1 MAYFKQK
8 TFKGIAPAI
17 GSRLMPDG
25 LAQIAEDVDFEAGDL
40 RPIKYNT
47 QVKTLADANKNS
59 IYLYEA
65 PDGTDYWLQFN
76 AAGLSVVP
84 GPIPND
90 TTRRIY
96 WTGEAYPKVS
106 NNQKAIAASEPYPNS
121 SYKLGVPQPN
131 ESPAVFATGTPNTEQ
146 IVQDV
151 SYVYTVVNNDGEEG
165 PPSRPSS
172 VIQLTDDESGNLRI
186 DYSAI
191 TTTNYNITTQ
201 ASDPNGV
208 GSKIRI
214 YRSNSGSTNTAFQ
227 FADTIPFGDHG
238 AVGYEW
244 VDTNTAITLG
254 EVLPSATWI
263 GPPDDN
269 TSLYPTGPLQ
279 GLIPLASSVLVGFTG
294 KRLCV
299 SERYLPHAW
308 PIQYRITLDRDIIAI
323 ASTRGGVAVLT
334 DGKPIFVTGTDPAA
348 LSQQTIDFS
357 QSCVNKDSV
366 VDMGD
371 YVIYAGPDG
380 LCALEGPQGR
390 VLTEGQITAADWNE
404 SFYPTQIK
412 AFRHE
417 NTYVAFYT
425 DGVTHGGWVFD
436 PRGGT
441 SALSTIS
448 RSSEVKGGFVDQRD
462 NELYII
468 DGSNIKKYRGST
480 NYKTAKYKSKK
491 FVTEKTTSMGWLSVT
506 AEGYPITAKV
516 WADDVLIAD
525 YTLDT
530 DSVNGYAFTTTEPA
544 GLSASL
550 HEPVMRLPAVQAQVF
565 EVQIES
571 AFTVNDFCLAQSMAE
586 IQAT

>member
-8 TFKGIAPAI
+8 TFKGIAPAL
-17 GSRLMPDG
+17 GDRLMPDG
-25 LAQIAEDVDFEAGDL
+25 LAQVAEDVDFEAGDL
-40 RPIKYNT
+40 RPIKFNE
-47 QVKTLADANKNS
+47 VDATLADANKNS

-65 PDGTDYWLQFN
+65 PTGVDYWFEFDT
-76 AAGLSVVP
+76 AGISVAP

-90 TTRRIY
+90 TTRRVY

-106 NNQKAIAASEPYPNS
+106 NYAKAIVTAGAGAYPKT
-121 SYKLGVPQPN
+121 SYKLGVPQPT
-131 ESPAVFATGTPNTEQ
+131 ESPATTKAGTPNTEQ

-151 SYVYTVVNNDGEEG
+151 AYVYTIVNNDGEEG
-165 PPSRPSS
+165 PPSQPSS
-172 VIQLTDDESGNLRI
+172 IRQLTDDETATVFI
-186 DYSAI
+186 DYGTLTAI
-191 TTTNYNITTQ
+191 VAGYNITTQ
-201 ASDPNGV
+201 AADVNGV

-214 YRSNSGSTNTAFQ
+214 YRSNSGSTNTTFQ
-227 FADTIPFGDHG
+227 FAGTI
-238 AVGYEW
+238 AWSVGSFI
-244 VDTNTAITLG
+244 DTNTAVTLA
-254 EVLPSATWI
+254 EVLPSSTWI

-269 TSLYPTGPLQ
+269 SSLYPTGPLQ

-308 PIQYRITLDRDIIAI
+308 PIQYRITLDRDIISI
-323 ASTRGGVAVLT
+323 ATTRGGVVVLT
-334 DGKPIFVTGTDPAA
+334 DGKPVFVTGTDPAA

-357 QSCVNKDSV
+357 QACVNKDSV

-380 LCALEGPQGR
+380 LCAVEGPQGR

-404 SFYPTQIK
+404 SFFPTQIK

-425 DGVTHGGWVFD
+425 DGTNHGGWVFD

-448 RSSEVKGGFVDQRD
+448 RSAEIKGGYVDQRD
-462 NELYII
+462 NELYLIE
-468 DGSNIKKYRGST
+468 GSQIKKYRGGT
-480 NYKTAKYKSKK
+480 GYKTAIYKSRK

-506 AEGYPITAKV
+506 ADGYPISAKV
-516 WADDVLIAD
+516 WVDGVLVAD
-525 YTLDT
+525 YTLNT
-530 DSVNGYAFTTTEPA
+530 DAANGYALTTTVPA
-544 GLSASL
+544 GLSGSL
-550 HEPVMRLPAVQAQVF
+550 FEPVMRLPAVLGKVF

-571 AFTVNDFCLAQSMAE
+571 VFTVNDFCLAQSMAE
-586 IQAT
+586 IQGT